1 LQHFR
6 QLFRLA
12 ELATFQPVFAAC
24 DSERGSRSGFSCLV
38 VRHPDSSIGIVLLA
52 NEIDREAMDRLPLL
66 ANGIG
71 MALNAEVLAVPCA
84 EFSRS
89 SWPLL

>member
-1 LQHFR
+1 VLH
-6 QLFRLA
+6 A
-12 ELATFQPVFAAC
+12 
-24 DSERGSRSGFSCLV
+24 
-38 VRHPDSSIGIVLLA
+38 DSSIGIVLLA
-52 NEIDREAMDRLPLL
+52 NEIDREAMYRLPSL

-71 MALNAEVLAVPCA
+71 MALDAEVLPVPCA